1 MLDAIR
7 ELQDSP
13 LPELDDRGGGIL
25 GGHIHG
31 IIGLLEFH
39 TVFCIPLMAAASP
52 GEVSGEAAE
61 EVEEGPG
68 QDNDVVDIE
77 EADDH
82 L

>member
-1 MLDAIR
+1 MGEGSGLFSN
-7 ELQDSP
+7 EL
-13 LPELDDRGGGIL
+13 
-25 GGHIHG
+25 
-31 IIGLLEFH
+31 
-39 TVFCIPLMAAASP
+39 TCIPLVAAATP

-77 EADDH
+77 KADDH

>member
-1 MLDAIR
+1 
-7 ELQDSP
+7 
-13 LPELDDRGGGIL
+13 
-25 GGHIHG
+25 
-31 IIGLLEFH
+31 
-39 TVFCIPLMAAASP
+39 MAATSP

-82 L
+82 LWGIADAWGGDSTKIITHHPHLCRRGLACHLQGKKCSD